1 MERIPMI
8 VVAALAALVS
18 IMVGTALA
26 KPEPPRSQDSDPLFG
41 QDVVPGEVIVRF
53 EPGSS
58 ASQRAA
64 ATDAVGAEFERSC
77 CCRGPGW

>member
-1 MERIPMI
+1 MI

-53 EPGSS
+53 EPGTS
-58 ASQRAA
+58 ASERAA
-64 ATDAVGAEFERSC
+64 AIDAVGASSRSLC
-77 CCRGPGW
+77 CCRGPRW